1 MVKRCL
7 LFIALLL
14 AFKTSYAN
22 QPTRA
27 VIKSGEDLLY
37 NDPQK
42 GIAYFQNLLKQY
54 PMMPDTVKGHLYGMI
69 GAGFAMGGELDSAIF
84 HLNQCVILNLPGRSR
99 VVAMKTLGA
108 VYRLNKEFYKADSV
122 LSNAVNLLDDSP
134 DGRNLK
140 SILLGEIA
148 TVHIDQG
155 ANHIAINLLKQ
166 GLFISRSS
174 SNPDTITQSVL
185 KSKLAVVYFYMENYS
200 MAASEVVGLLPMVNP
215 KNNLYNYYA
224 NITLLA
230 RSYLE
235 MGQPQNA
242 KQWLLK
248 SEEAAKKLNNK
259 EFEGYV
265 FMLYGQYYY
274 LNTQQDKAL
283 TNFQQSFDML
293 KEAQSTLLLDCVTEY
308 LKCLAKYGQYQ
319 TGMKIINDPQLKEPY
334 FSDAS
339 IIDRLKFK
347 RSALSII
354 VHSGTTSEIANAYK
368 EIIPLIDSVTSLK
381 MQQSLLDAKSE
392 FKLAEKEKEKQ
403 QLEVK
408 NKYLVQ
414 ENKLR
419 NSQIGS
425 VILALSALLLLV
437 AFIVVRHRNKSL
449 KQQQELERTKQ
460 EVTLKEQRLELES
473 KIRMLREKVIK
484 QQKTELLKSVDEI
497 GQLKSEL
504 EKASDA
510 TKKNIEESL
519 IKQLLEPKN
528 KIGLEQFLHQF
539 NSIFPNFFSE
549 LSKKYPE
556 MSTPDLQFCA
566 LVRMNLSFK
575 DISNILHIEL
585 KSTYQKKYRIEQKMD
600 LDNDTTFE
608 RAIFD
613 IAG

>member
-1 MVKRCL
+1 M
-7 LFIALLL
+7 FIAIV
-14 AFKTSYAN
+14 TSCQTSFAN
-22 QPTRA
+22 QPTTA
-27 VIKSGEDLLY
+27 MMKKGEDILF

-42 GIAYFQNLLKQY
+42 GIDFFHNLLKQY
-54 PMMPDTVKGHLYGMI
+54 PNMPDTIKGNINESIGTGFAMI
-69 GAGFAMGGELDSAIF
+69 GALDSAIL
-84 HLNQCVILNLPGRSR
+84 HLNESVILLPEGRKQIL
-99 VVAMKTLGA
+99 AMKTLGA
-108 VYRLNKEFYKADSV
+108 VYRLNKQFIKADSI
-122 LSNAVNLLDDSP
+122 LSKAIQLLTDSP
-134 DGRNLK
+134 GDRNIK
-140 SILLGEIA
+140 AILLGEIA
-148 TVHIDQG
+148 SVHIDQG
-155 ANHIAINLLKQ
+155 ENHLAINLLKQ
-166 GLFISRSS
+166 GISICRSA
-174 SNPDTITQSVL
+174 SNPDTVTLSVL
-185 KSKLAVVYFYMENYS
+185 KNKLAVVYFYMENYS
-200 MAASEVVGLLPMVNP
+200 MAAAEAVDLVAMVKP
-215 KNNLYNYYA
+215 EENLYNYYTD
-224 NITLLA
+224 ITLLA

-235 MGQPQNA
+235 MGQAQKA
-242 KQWLLK
+242 KQWIIA
-248 SEEAAKKLNNK
+248 SQDVAKKLNNK
-259 EFEGYV
+259 EFVGYAQ
-265 FMLYGQYYY
+265 MLYGQFYY
-274 LNTQQDKAL
+274 LNNQQELAIK
-283 TNFQQSFDML
+283 NFQQSFDSL
-293 KEAQSTLLLDCVTEY
+293 KESQSRLLMDCVTAY

-319 TGMKIINDPQLKEPY
+319 TGMKIINDPQLKESY
-334 FSDAS
+334 FTDAS
-339 IIDRLKFK
+339 IIDRLKLK
-347 RSALSII
+347 RAALSII
-354 VHSGTTSEIANAYK
+354 EKTGNSSEIFRAYK
-368 EIIPLIDSVTSLK
+368 EIIPLIDSVTNLK
-381 MQQSLLDAKSE
+381 LEQSLIDAKSE

-403 QLEVK
+403 QLETQ

-414 ENKLR
+414 QNKLR

-425 VILALSALLLLV
+425 IILALSALLLLI

-473 KIRMLREKVIK
+473 KIRMLREKVIE

-504 EKASDA
+504 EKASDV

-549 LSKKYPE
+549 LSKTYPE

-585 KSTYQKKYRIEQKMD
+585 KSTYQKKYRIEQKMH
-600 LDNDTTFE
+600 LDNDTSFE